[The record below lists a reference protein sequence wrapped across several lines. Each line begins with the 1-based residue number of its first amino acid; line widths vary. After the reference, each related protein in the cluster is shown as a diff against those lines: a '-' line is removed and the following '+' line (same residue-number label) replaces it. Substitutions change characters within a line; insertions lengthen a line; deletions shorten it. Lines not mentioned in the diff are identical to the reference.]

1 MKARAQVTK
10 GQMAMLRLA
19 AVHDAVVCSGDGAER
34 LGMPSGSARVAFV
47 SLAEHPRARVA
58 CNTLV
63 TLGLLD
69 EVPERLRAWVRRPD
83 GAEWQASTYTIT
95 ADGREALLPSLT
107 PAQARALVELS
118 MGPVCLPPR
127 LVGEATQKALV
138 RLGLA
143 EDAAGV
149 GCPGGLRLTRAG
161 RLALKVSDS

>member
-1 MKARAQVTK
+1 MKAPVQVTK
-10 GQMAMLRLA
+10 GQRAMLQLA

-34 LGMPSGSARVAFV
+34 LGMPTSNSRVAFV

-58 CNTLV
+58 CNALV
-63 TLGLLD
+63 AVGLLE
-69 EVPERLRAWVRRPD
+69 EVAERLRAWVRRPD

-95 ADGREALLPSLT
+95 PEGREALLPSLT
-107 PAQARALVELS
+107 PAQERALDELS
-118 MGPVCLPPR
+118 MGPVRLPAR

-161 RLALKVSDS
+161 RLALKA